1 VSSLKYFQHILL
13 ELEVIDEDEH
23 FFFLQ
28 SANERDPK
36 KYLLRKNSKNKI
48 YISQTL
54 KVSAVPIL
62 SEQGVELY
70 DVKFK

>member
-1 VSSLKYFQHILL
+1 MSSLKYFQHILL
-13 ELEVIDEDEH
+13 EVEVVAEDEH

-28 SANERDPK
+28 SANEHDQK
-36 KYLLRKNSKNKI
+36 KYLLRKNTKNKI

-62 SEQGVELY
+62 SEHGVELY